1 MAKPGDPASSGPP
14 WWVTAASVLI
24 IPVIITLITQ
34 FYSYQAQRDEA
45 LQKIQTATSDATT
58 RIEALKSQA
67 EQKSRELDI
76 RMVEIALSLVK
87 PDPNVDPTKIGARE
101 WAIDVMERFSGI
113 RFSPSA
119 RQSIIETAVPVEGIP
134 KGAPTAEP
142 APGVPFVEPLGRDEF
157 VVLDDPTHVTKW
169 TNRAGNTIEFIPP
182 VIDTPIKAITQNM
195 RLLGG
200 HIRLASTGAASS
212 EEGFFNYLKI
222 YGTPVKSG
230 TCFNL
235 VGLFATHRLPVR
247 QDHRRRVPASPVAVR
262 ASRCAR
268 PASPAIRYC
277 RHRQPP
283 AARRPDPW
291 PRRRGAL
298 APRPAR

>member
-1 MAKPGDPASSGPP
+1 MAKPGDPPSSGPP

-58 RIEALKSQA
+58 RIEALKSEA

-182 VIDTPIKAITQNM
+182 VVDTPIKAITQNM

-235 VGLFATHRLPVR
+235 VGLFATTGYLFGKIT
-247 QDHRRRVPASPVAVR
+247 DAE
-262 ASRCAR
+262 C
-268 PASPAIRYC
+268 
-277 RHRQPP
+277 PP
-283 AARRPDPW
+283 A
-291 PRRRGAL
+291 L
-298 APRPAR
+298 

>member
-45 LQKIQTATSDATT
+45 LQKIQTATSDATA
-58 RIEALKSQA
+58 RIEALKSEA

-119 RQSIIETAVPVEGIP
+119 RKSIIETAVPVEGIP
-134 KGAPTAEP
+134 KGAPPPLSQRRACPLSSPSAAMSLSSWTTRLTSPNGPTGPATPSTSSRRWSTRFNQVGHAEY
-142 APGVPFVEPLGRDEF
+142 AALGRPYPPRQHRRG
-157 VVLDDPTHVTKW
+157 LDAKKVSS
-169 TNRAGNTIEFIPP
+169 
-182 VIDTPIKAITQNM
+182 ITC
-195 RLLGG
+195 
-200 HIRLASTGAASS
+200 
-212 EEGFFNYLKI
+212 KI

-235 VGLFATHRLPVR
+235 VGLFATTGYLFGKIT
-247 QDHRRRVPASPVAVR
+247 DAE
-262 ASRCAR
+262 C
-268 PASPAIRYC
+268 
-277 RHRQPP
+277 PP
-283 AARRPDPW
+283 A
-291 PRRRGAL
+291 L
-298 APRPAR
+298 

>member
-1 MAKPGDPASSGPP
+1 MAKPGDPPPSGLP
-14 WWVTAASVLI
+14 WWVTGTSVLI
-24 IPVIITLITQ
+24 IPVIITLIMQ
-34 FYSYQAQRDEA
+34 LYSYQAQRDEA
-45 LQKIQTATSDATT
+45 LQKIQTATTDATA
-58 RIEALKSQA
+58 RIEALKSEA

-134 KGAPTAEP
+134 KGAPTEP

-182 VIDTPIKAITQNM
+182 VVDTPIKAITQNM

-235 VGLFATHRLPVR
+235 VGLFATTGYLFGKIT
-247 QDHRRRVPASPVAVR
+247 DAE
-262 ASRCAR
+262 C
-268 PASPAIRYC
+268 
-277 RHRQPP
+277 PP
-283 AARRPDPW
+283 A
-291 PRRRGAL
+291 L
-298 APRPAR
+298 